1 MSGKKDKYNPF
12 LVKGFD
18 KDILFCDRE
27 KETEQLLNNAL
38 NGRDTILVSP
48 RKYGKTGLIFHLF
61 DYIERTN
68 KDFETIYVDL
78 FYTRSLA
85 DFIKALG
92 DALVKLPEHTSFGQR
107 IAQFFK
113 QLRPI
118 LSFDSL
124 TGDPQVSF
132 TYQTEA
138 DKENTLAGILEFL
151 NNQPK
156 PVLIALDEFQQVA
169 EYPERMEA
177 MLRGHIQNLHN
188 LHFIFSGSRQALMT
202 EMFLSPKRPLFSQTS
217 LMTLDKI
224 SADKYSAF
232 IKRLFIESNI
242 SITDEALTY
251 ILEWT
256 RRHTFYTQS
265 LCNKLYSFNPET
277 IDIEVV
283 KKACVDVLEQSESA
297 FMQYRELLTSIQW
310 KMLIAI
316 AKEGEV
322 TQINSGVFLQ
332 KYGISG
338 TTSSRRTIKTLIE
351 KELVLA
357 LPNKKQTVYQV
368 YDVFFSHWL
377 AREF

>member
-92 DALVKLPEHTSFGQR
+92 DALVKLPEHTSFGQQ

-188 LHFIFSGSRQALMT
+188 LHFIFSGSSQALMT

-224 SADKYSAF
+224 PADKYSAF

>member
-92 DALVKLPEHTSFGQR
+92 DALVKLPEHTSFGQQ

-202 EMFLSPKRPLFSQTS
+202 EMFLLPKRPLFSQTS

-224 SADKYSAF
+224 PADKYSAF

>member
-1 MSGKKDKYNPF
+1 MSKKEDEYNPF

-27 KETEQLLNNAL
+27 KETEQLIQNAR
-38 NGRDTILVSP
+38 NGRDTTLISP

-61 DYIERTN
+61 DYLERSGR
-68 KDFETIYVDL
+68 DFETIYVDL

-92 DALVKLPEHTSFGQR
+92 DTLVKLPQQTSFGQR
-107 IAQFFK
+107 ITQFFK

-118 LSFDSL
+118 FSFDSL
-124 TGDPQVSF
+124 TGAPQVTF
-132 TYQTEA
+132 TYQTET
-138 DKENTLAGILEFL
+138 DKENTLAGILRFL
-151 NNQPK
+151 NEQPT
-156 PVLIALDEFQQVA
+156 PILIALDEFQQVA

-188 LHFIFSGSRQALMT
+188 LHFIFSGSRQTLMT

-217 LMTLDKI
+217 LMSLDKI
-224 SADKYSAF
+224 PEDKYSAF
-232 IKRLFIESNI
+232 IRQIFNENRMSI
-242 SITDEALTY
+242 SDEALDY
-251 ILEWT
+251 ILTWT
-256 RRHTFYTQS
+256 RRHTFYTQC
-265 LCNKLYSFNPET
+265 LCNKIYSLRPEV
-277 IDIEVV
+277 IDIEIV
-283 KKACVDVLEQSESA
+283 KKACVEVLEQSESA
-297 FMQYRELLTSIQW
+297 YMQYRELLTEIQW

-322 TQINSGVFLQ
+322 TQINSSAFLQ

-338 TTSSRRTIKTLIE
+338 TTSSRRTIKTLVD

-357 LPNKKQTVYQV
+357 LPGKKQTVYQV

>member
-12 LVKGFD
+12 LVKGYD

-38 NGRDTILVSP
+38 NGRDTTLVSP

-232 IKRLFIESNI
+232 IKRLFTESNI

-322 TQINSGVFLQ
+322 TQINSGGFLQ

>member
-1 MSGKKDKYNPF
+1 MSKKKDKYNPF
-12 LVKGFD
+12 LIKGFD

-27 KETEQLLNNAL
+27 KETEQLLENAQ
-38 NGRDTILVSP
+38 NGRDTTLISP

-68 KDFETIYVDL
+68 RDFETIYVDL

-85 DFIKALG
+85 DFIKALA
-92 DALVKLPEHTSFGQR
+92 DTLVKLPQHTSLGQR

-113 QLRPI
+113 QLRPV

-138 DKENTLAGILEFL
+138 DKERTLLGILQFL
-151 NNQPK
+151 NEQPR

-188 LHFIFSGSRQALMT
+188 LHFIFSGSRQTLMT

-224 SADKYSAF
+224 PQDKYSPF
-232 IKRLFIESNI
+232 IKRLFNESDIDI
-242 SITDEALTY
+242 SNEALNY

-265 LCNKLYSFNPET
+265 LCNKIYSFQTET
-277 IDIEVV
+277 VDIEVV
-283 KKACVDVLEQSESA
+283 KKACVEVLEQSESA
-297 FMQYRELLTSIQW
+297 FMQYRELLTDIQW

-316 AKEGEV
+316 AKEREV
-322 TQINSGVFLQ
+322 TQINSSTFLQ

-338 TTSSRRTIKTLIE
+338 TTSSRRTIKTLVD

-357 LPNKKQTVYQV
+357 LPNKKQTVYQI
-368 YDVFFSHWL
+368 YDAFFSHWL